1 MSTNQKIESA
11 MSKYIKE
18 LQMKSMETMFSG
30 VTDVVIADVVGLDS
44 KQSYDLRVELRKKN
58 IQLQVVP
65 NNLARKVFERMGL
78 PPMDDLLKGSSAV
91 FWGGEGIIELARE
104 ITEFAKKLEKL
115 QLKGLAMAG
124 QTMVGKEQVEKVGKM
139 PSRLEVL
146 GQIAGM
152 LIGPVSGVI
161 NLATGPG
168 SLVASQIKSIAE
180 KESAPAA

>member
-1 MSTNQKIESA
+1 

-18 LQMKSMETMFSG
+18 LQMKTMETMFSG
-30 VTDVVIADVVGLDS
+30 VSEVVIADVVGLNS

-65 NNLARKVFERMGL
+65 NNLARIVFERMGL
-78 PPMDDLLKGSSAV
+78 PKMDSLLTGSSAV

-104 ITEFAKKLEKL
+104 ITDFAKKLEKL
-115 QLKGLAMAG
+115 HLKGLAMAG
-124 QTMVGKEQVEKVGKM
+124 QAMVGKEQVEMVGKM

-152 LIGPVSGVI
+152 LIGPVSAVI

-168 SLVASQIKSIAE
+168 SLVASQLQSIAD
-180 KESAPAA
+180 KETAPAA

>member
-1 MSTNQKIESA
+1 
-11 MSKYIKE
+11 
-18 LQMKSMETMFSG
+18 
-30 VTDVVIADVVGLDS
+30 
-44 KQSYDLRVELRKKN
+44 
-58 IQLQVVP
+58 
-65 NNLARKVFERMGL
+65 
-78 PPMDDLLKGSSAV
+78 
-91 FWGGEGIIELARE
+91 
-104 ITEFAKKLEKL
+104 
-115 QLKGLAMAG
+115 MAG
-124 QTMVGKEQVEKVGKM
+124 QTMVVKEQVEKVGKM